1 MNKVKTVLLGC
12 RTPKMQHTNPR
23 FKERVYL
30 QMITNLSSDWAF
42 QKRTSVVESDSFSR
56 PDIGH

>member
-1 MNKVKTVLLGC
+1 MKHEVKTVLLGC

-23 FKERVYL
+23 FKEGIPTDDYKPHL
-30 QMITNLSSDWAF
+30 WAF
-42 QKRTSVVESDSFSR
+42 QKRTSVVESDIFSR